1 MTDHDVDREVEANLQ
16 RDVEGE
22 ENARDDGPVVDA
34 AERVVDPLVNLID
47 VDGADEDDVDEQRE
61 LNDAEQR
68 RDE

>member
-22 ENARDDGPVVDA
+22 DNARDDGPVVDA

-68 RDE
+68 RDG

>member
-22 ENARDDGPVVDA
+22 DDARDDGPVVDA

-47 VDGADEDDVDEQRE
+47 VDGTDEDDVDEQRE